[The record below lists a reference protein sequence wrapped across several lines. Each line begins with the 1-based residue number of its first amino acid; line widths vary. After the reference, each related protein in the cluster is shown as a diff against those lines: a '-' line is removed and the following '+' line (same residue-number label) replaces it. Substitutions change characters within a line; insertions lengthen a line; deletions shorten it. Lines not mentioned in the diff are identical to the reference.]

1 MSGKLYG
8 LGVGPGDPDLM
19 TLKAV
24 KVLKTVPVIAYIVAK
39 TDDPSKKSLARTI
52 AAPFIGPDR
61 TEIEIPIVML
71 EDAKPGAKIY
81 DQYADIIA
89 GHLDAGR
96 DVAML
101 CEGDPMLFGSFMYML
116 ERLQTGYDIE
126 TVPGVSSLGAAAA
139 TAGLALVSR
148 QQCLAV
154 IPATLEPEELEWR
167 LTTGDAVAIFK
178 IGRHLEKI
186 RRILEH
192 NNRADGAIF
201 VERASLPDGRVLPL
215 ADVADGSHYFAM
227 ILVPAKTGENE

>member
-24 KVLKTVPVIAYIVAK
+24 KVLAAVPVIAYIVAK

-61 TEIEIPIVML
+61 TEIEIPIAML
-71 EDAKPGAKIY
+71 EDAAPGAGIY
-81 DQYADIIA
+81 DRYADVIA

-101 CEGDPMLFGSFMYML
+101 CEGDPLLFGSFMYML
-116 ERLQTGYDIE
+116 GRLRSGYDIE

-139 TAGLALVSR
+139 AAGLALVSR
-148 QQCLAV
+148 RQCLAV
-154 IPATLEPEELEWR
+154 IPATLRREDLQRR
-167 LTTGDAVAIFK
+167 LSGGDAVAIFK
-178 IGRHLEKI
+178 VGRHLEKI
-186 RRILEH
+186 RGILED
-192 NNRADGAIF
+192 NDRSTGAIF

-227 ILVPAKTGENE
+227 ILVPARHGENE